1 MKLSYIVLLTVI
13 AVAVGIILS
22 TTGDASQYVDFEQ
35 AAKMAADGDDDMVH
49 VVGKLQKDA
58 QGEYVGMIYN
68 PGVDPN
74 YFEFVL
80 TDTKQRTERVLY
92 FQPKPQDFEKAEQ
105 IVIIG
110 HTNTKENV
118 FVADKILMKCPS
130 KYEDKEVK
138 I

>member
-1 MKLSYIVLLTVI
+1 MKRSYIFLLVIIAI
-13 AVAVGIILS
+13 AVGVIVS
-22 TTGDASQYVDFEQ
+22 TTGDASQYVDFTE
-35 AAKMAADGDDDMVH
+35 ANKMAAEGDDDMVH
-49 VVGKLQKDA
+49 VVGKLPKNTM
-58 QGEYVGMIYN
+58 GEIEGMNYN

-74 YFEFVL
+74 YFEFSL
-80 TDTKQRTERVLY
+80 IDTKNHAEKVVY

-105 IVIIG
+105 IVIVG
-110 HTNTKENV
+110 HTKNNV

>member
-1 MKLSYIVLLTVI
+1 MKRSYIFLLVIIAI
-13 AVAVGIILS
+13 AVGVIVS
-22 TTGDASQYVDFEQ
+22 TTGDASQYVDFTE
-35 AAKMAADGDDDMVH
+35 ANKMAAEGDDDMVH
-49 VVGKLQKDA
+49 VVGTLPKNTM
-58 QGEYVGMIYN
+58 GEIEGMNYN

-74 YFEFVL
+74 YFEFSLV
-80 TDTKQRTERVLY
+80 DTKNHAEKVVY

-105 IVIIG
+105 IVIVG
-110 HTNTKENV
+110 HTKNNV

>member
-1 MKLSYIVLLTVI
+1 MKRSYIFLLVIIAI
-13 AVAVGIILS
+13 AVGVIVS
-22 TTGDASQYVDFEQ
+22 TTGDASQYVDFTE
-35 AAKMAADGDDDMVH
+35 ANKMAVEGDDDMVH
-49 VVGKLQKDA
+49 VVGKLPKNTM
-58 QGEYVGMIYN
+58 GEIEGMNYN

-74 YFEFVL
+74 YFEFSL
-80 TDTKQRTERVLY
+80 IDTKNHAEKVVY

-105 IVIIG
+105 IVIVG
-110 HTNTKENV
+110 HTKNNV

>member
-1 MKLSYIVLLTVI
+1 MKRSYIFLLVIIAI
-13 AVAVGIILS
+13 AVGVIVS
-22 TTGDASQYVDFEQ
+22 TTGDASQYVDFTE
-35 AAKMAADGDDDMVH
+35 ANKMAAEGDDDMVH
-49 VVGKLQKDA
+49 VVGKLPKNTM
-58 QGEYVGMIYN
+58 GEIEGMNYN

-74 YFEFVL
+74 YFEFSLIDIKNHAEKV
-80 TDTKQRTERVLY
+80 VY

-105 IVIIG
+105 IVIVG
-110 HTNTKENV
+110 HIKNDV